1 LDANEQTR
9 TTGTAMDYLIVS
21 SPNLEGLASI
31 VNERWVDGWRPQGGP
46 FVVSKGLWIEPEDAK
61 GKRVAQALIREEL

>member
-1 LDANEQTR
+1 MN
-9 TTGTAMDYLIVS
+9 YLIVS
-21 SPNLEGLASI
+21 SANLEGLTVI

-61 GKRVAQALIREEL
+61 GKRIAQALIMSDEIIRQ